1 MDRDTLIYLLSSGK
15 YLCFNPT
22 EIEVKGS
29 DEEDEEE
36 MVGGA
41 AVADSDETPV
51 EALFDSPI
59 LRDSVF
65 FKEVS
70 TDNRTGLMYT
80 STRFLMAFNDENIH
94 EGGASFEISGK
105 LDQYLTDYYG
115 GERVQ
120 LSSHDN
126 CVLEVFNKTPTF
138 DPFMLMSQRG
148 YIQKIR
154 SVGDKHFA
162 VAASTATEVR
172 AIISGKARQLVQLA
186 ANAGIKSDKINATA
200 LELEDAIWSTE
211 TNEGTS
217 RVFQEMGIP
226 LDQEDTILLA
236 WKGISY
242 YEYMLSEFRT
252 DYLNMLSWLGSENSY
267 PSDIGLMGTNHA
279 AELLNVRERAKAVLR
294 TAYHKACAIMRDY
307 DESYVNLIRHQDPKP
322 FHTFLNNAPVHFE
335 QLGTCVGSFGH
346 VNNAWKSLTNHGNYL
361 RPKSDNMEK
370 FYNFICDLISVPD
383 SSSGSTSKPASAN

>member
-1 MDRDTLIYLLSSGK
+1 MDRETLFYLLSSGK

-22 EIEVKGS
+22 EIEVKG
-29 DEEDEEE
+29 EEEEEEE

-41 AVADSDETPV
+41 AAAADDDAEV
-51 EALFDSPI
+51 EDLFDSPI

-70 TDNRTGLMYT
+70 TDQRTGLMYT

-126 CVLEVFNKTPTF
+126 CVLDVFNKTPTF

-172 AIISGKARQLVQLA
+172 AIISMKARQLVQLA
-186 ANAGIKSDKINATA
+186 ANSGIKSDKINATA
-200 LELEDAIWSTE
+200 LELEDAIWLTE

-242 YEYMLSEFRT
+242 YEYMLNEFRT
-252 DYLNMLSWLGSENSY
+252 DYLKMLSWLGSENSY
-267 PSDIGLMGTNHA
+267 PSDIGLMGANHA
-279 AELLNVRERAKAVLR
+279 ADILNVRKRAKSVLR
-294 TAYHKACAIMRDY
+294 TAYQKASAIMRDY

-346 VNNAWKSLTNHGNYL
+346 VNNAWKSLTNHGNYP
-361 RPKSDNMEK
+361 RPKADNMEK
-370 FYNFICDLISVPD
+370 FYNFICDLISVPESD
-383 SSSGSTSKPASAN
+383 SEAISNSATAN